1 MKKKIYF
8 ILALTCVLNLCCCSK
23 IFEALADGKDAVLE
37 NLINGKNALLDSA
50 ANLADDEVKD
60 TILNAINSVNEAGGK
75 TALTNEIFLQGKR
88 TEGED
93 SYTGTY
99 QADYTRFSGTEILFG
114 GTTVECEKG
123 STVEVECTLTI
134 EEGEAIIFLQ
144 SGNNDPTVILQANDT
159 FTGKF
164 EVGNGSSYF
173 GIWGEEFTGSA
184 ELNIE

>member
-1 MKKKIYF
+1 M
-8 ILALTCVLNLCCCSK
+8 
-23 IFEALADGKDAVLE
+23 
-37 NLINGKNALLDSA
+37 
-50 ANLADDEVKD
+50 
-60 TILNAINSVNEAGGK
+60 
-75 TALTNEIFLQGKR
+75 QGKR

-159 FTGKF
+159 FTANLRSVT
-164 EVGNGSSYF
+164 EVAISEYGEKNLQVVQNLILSENFCRTTAKEKKPSFSRQSSCPNHTYGGF
-173 GIWGEEFTGSA
+173 GQNQGRRSLCPRQRSDAHT
-184 ELNIE
+184 LTRRP